1 MRLEVKFPSLGN
13 SLLAFDS
20 PPRGFMQIDAPSSEN
35 VSLAPFNL
43 AACFYPENTGLV
55 DFVAK
60 YFSLS
65 DQRQLMSYKRPLPR
79 FSTGHPT
86 TSHRARHMP
95 EKREEEKRKLLV
107 ITCNQ

>member
-1 MRLEVKFPSLGN
+1 MRLEIKFPSLGN
-13 SLLAFDS
+13 SLLAFDP

-65 DQRQLMSYKRPLPR
+65 DQRQLMSDKRPR
-79 FSTGHPT
+79 TCFSTDRQT
-86 TSHRARHMP
+86 TFHRARHMP
-95 EKREEEKRKLLV
+95 RKSRAVGGKTNSLF
-107 ITCNQ
+107 